1 MTTAPSDT
9 AVELAETYLAT
20 RNYRR
25 AEDVLRTALATD
37 PQHVGLLT
45 AFGDAKLHQE
55 DYAAAATSAQ
65 AALASAPDHL
75 DAMRVHAYALEGLG
89 RWAEALDTAHRG
101 VITHPHSHAAHYYYA
116 RLLEAAGHPTEAL
129 TVANEA
135 LRLRPN
141 DADTLVVRGDCYFA
155 LKQPD
160 PAEADYREA
169 LRLEPENVYA
179 MYSLAALDFAQLRR
193 WTAIDRFLGAARVD
207 AARGDTVREI
217 VGLLVSHVLRRSTWT
232 ALVTALAVVWTFV
245 RHADGDSTWFPR
257 IVAGVGAL
265 CLFVTYT
272 RIVHYNLPRPVLR
285 TILRDRKL
293 LVVRAVLVFVGVVL
307 GAQTALLG
315 ARVLPTA
322 LAVML
327 ILAVPVV
334 VIVGRIG
341 DEKLW

>member
-1 MTTAPSDT
+1 MTTAPSDA

-25 AEDVLRTALATD
+25 AEDVLRTALAAD
-37 PQHVGLLT
+37 PQHAGLLT
-45 AFGDAKLHQE
+45 AFADAKLRQE

-75 DAMRVHAYALEGLG
+75 DAMRVYAYALEGLG
-89 RWAEALDTAHRG
+89 RWPEALDTAYRG
-101 VITHPHSHAAHYYYA
+101 VVRHPHSHAAHYYYA
-116 RLLEAAGHPTEAL
+116 RLLDAAGHPTEAL

-135 LRLRPN
+135 LRLSPN

-155 LKQPD
+155 LNQSD
-160 PAEADYREA
+160 SAEADYREA

-207 AARGDTVREI
+207 AAHGDTVREI

-245 RHADGDSTWFPR
+245 QQSDGDSTWFPR
-257 IVAGVGAL
+257 TVAGIGAF

-272 RIVHYNLPRPVLR
+272 RLMHYNLPRPVLR

-293 LVVRAVLVFVGVVL
+293 LVVRAVLVFGGVVL
-307 GAQTALLG
+307 GVQTAILGAGLLSTGLATLMLLG
-315 ARVLPTA
+315 
-322 LAVML
+322 
-327 ILAVPVV
+327 VPLLVV
-334 VIVGRIG
+334 VGRIG